1 MSPLGGRAA
10 LFFPAARLS
19 MHFICRISAFYA
31 AQKFFR
37 KGKPAV
43 RAERKMKEKYYIT
56 TPIYYPSNKLHIGHS
71 YCSVAADT
79 MARYKKMM
87 GYDVFFLTGTD
98 EHGQK
103 IEKKAAEA
111 GVTPKEYVDNI
122 VAGIKQ
128 LWELM
133 DVKYDKFIRTTDE
146 YHVKAVQKIFKQLYD
161 QGDIYKSEYEGW
173 YCTPCESFWTESQ
186 LKDGC
191 CPDCGREVSKTRE
204 ESYFFRL
211 SKYQDRIIQH
221 IQEHPEFLQPVTRQN
236 EMLNN
241 FLKAGLE
248 DLCVSRTSVSWGI
261 PVTFDEKHTVYV
273 WIDALSNYITA
284 LGYDSDDDS
293 LYKRFWPAD
302 LHLVGK
308 EIVRFHAIIWP
319 AILMALGLPLPKQV
333 FGHGWLVIGG
343 EKMSKSRGNV
353 VDPVFLCSR
362 YGVDAIR
369 YYLMREM
376 PFGSDGNFTNEALL
390 SRINSDLANDLG
402 NLLSRTVAMIE
413 KYFDGSVPAM
423 GEPNELDKELAALA
437 KQVHGAYCENMEAL
451 RFSVALSEVWRLISR
466 CNKYIDQNE
475 PWLLAKDEQKRE
487 RLGSVMYNLAEC
499 LRIVSVLIS
508 PVMTSTCKAIADGLG
523 IEDEALLTLE
533 SAGCYGML
541 RPGSRVKKQEALFP
555 RIDMAKELAELEQ
568 LKGAPQEK
576 AEKTE
581 KSAQKAQKNADKKAE
596 SKQAEA
602 EIGIDD
608 FAKVKL
614 CVGRVLKCEKVEG
627 SDKLLKS
634 VVLCDRERTIV
645 SGIAKRYSPEEMV
658 GKSVVAVINLKP
670 AKLRGVLSE
679 GMLLCAEDEQG
690 PVLISPEQA
699 VQAGSPIR

>member
-1 MSPLGGRAA
+1 
-10 LFFPAARLS
+10 
-19 MHFICRISAFYA
+19 
-31 AQKFFR
+31 
-37 KGKPAV
+37 
-43 RAERKMKEKYYIT
+43 
-56 TPIYYPSNKLHIGHS
+56 
-71 YCSVAADT
+71 
-79 MARYKKMM
+79 
-87 GYDVFFLTGTD
+87 
-98 EHGQK
+98 
-103 IEKKAAEA
+103 
-111 GVTPKEYVDNI
+111 
-122 VAGIKQ
+122 
-128 LWELM
+128 
-133 DVKYDKFIRTTDE
+133 
-146 YHVKAVQKIFKQLYD
+146 
-161 QGDIYKSEYEGW
+161 
-173 YCTPCESFWTESQ
+173 
-186 LKDGC
+186 
-191 CPDCGREVSKTRE
+191 
-204 ESYFFRL
+204 
-211 SKYQDRIIQH
+211 
-221 IQEHPEFLQPVTRQN
+221 
-236 EMLNN
+236 
-241 FLKAGLE
+241 
-248 DLCVSRTSVSWGI
+248 
-261 PVTFDEKHTVYV
+261 
-273 WIDALSNYITA
+273 
-284 LGYDSDDDS
+284 
-293 LYKRFWPAD
+293 
-302 LHLVGK
+302 
-308 EIVRFHAIIWP
+308 
-319 AILMALGLPLPKQV
+319 
-333 FGHGWLVIGG
+333 
-343 EKMSKSRGNV
+343 
-353 VDPVFLCSR
+353 
-362 YGVDAIR
+362 
-369 YYLMREM
+369 MREM

-581 KSAQKAQKNADKKAE
+581 KNAQKAQKNADKKAE
-596 SKQAEA
+596 PMQADA